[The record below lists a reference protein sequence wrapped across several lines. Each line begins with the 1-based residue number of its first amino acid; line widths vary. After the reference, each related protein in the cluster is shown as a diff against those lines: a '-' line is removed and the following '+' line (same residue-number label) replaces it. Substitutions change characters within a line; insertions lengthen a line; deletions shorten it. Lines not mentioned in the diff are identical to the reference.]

1 MSDRAVTDL
10 MTVCL
15 ARSVSAGDFIGV
27 GLGTRIALIAAV
39 LAQQLYA
46 DVHALAGGAFDLDG
60 PAEVWLGPRGATTG
74 KVVGYVSHFESMD
87 MAERQTMTLQFV
99 RPAQVDSYGNLNTS
113 RIGSRSAPQVAR
125 RSANA

>member
-27 GLGTRIALIAAV
+27 GLGTPIALIAAV

-60 PAEVWLGPRGATTG
+60 PARATECPRDRFG
-74 KVVGYVSHFESMD
+74 
-87 MAERQTMTLQFV
+87 
-99 RPAQVDSYGNLNTS
+99 
-113 RIGSRSAPQVAR
+113 
-125 RSANA
+125 